1 MLADKSSMRT
11 IIQNTGDAAMEN
23 VLLQITL
30 NRLRSAVTEQTVAK
44 VEPGASASVTWDIT
58 ADVRRVSCVLCRVC
72 GPCECCVCVEC
83 WFSVPVDRVNC
94 FEWRAK
100 SCPQSVGDAKME
112 LVMKSGGFTEISGL
126 DTPLTIVPPGEPVI
140 QTHQGL
146 VDKLSGWKVR
156 SHNFPIRRDLKGT
169 CR

>member
-1 MLADKSSMRT
+1 
-11 IIQNTGDAAMEN
+11 
-23 VLLQITL
+23 
-30 NRLRSAVTEQTVAK
+30 
-44 VEPGASASVTWDIT
+44 
-58 ADVRRVSCVLCRVC
+58 
-72 GPCECCVCVEC
+72 
-83 WFSVPVDRVNC
+83 
-94 FEWRAK
+94 
-100 SCPQSVGDAKME
+100 ME

-156 SHNFPIRRDLKGT
+156 SHNFPIRRDPNGT